1 MDIADFY
8 KDLMNTVDTRA
19 EVENDYRSTAFLAEV
34 SDRLAEAEEVEQLTV
49 LHFVGTGER
58 KRAVAVNGFDLTD
71 QDGSVALAVSVF
83 ADSDEPLTLSTADAR
98 KAFQSLANYLDEA
111 VRGVFQEGREE
122 SGPEYQLAE
131 DLRMRGRNVTRYRMY
146 LITNMEMSGRAKAF
160 NSSERD
166 GIRIDYHIW
175 DLRRLLQVH
184 ESSQGR
190 EELEIDLSE
199 WLPSGLEAL
208 RTSET
213 ASDVKTY
220 LTAIPARV
228 LADLYG
234 RYGSRLLEGNVRS
247 YLSTAGKVNKGIRS
261 TVLSEPARFLAYN
274 NGITATATDLEWTAD
289 GRAIK
294 TIRDLQIVN
303 GGQTTA
309 TLFYVR
315 RDNKDIPHFEDVFV
329 QTKLVVVQPEQAVE
343 MVPRISRYANSQNKV
358 SEADFFSNSPFHVR
372 LEDLSRRIL
381 APAQPGVNFQTK
393 WFYERTR
400 GQYANEQRKL
410 SVADAK
416 KFAALFPRGQVITK
430 TDAAKYEVSWAK
442 KPHLVSAG
450 AQRNFLAFADQ
461 VAAQWETSEAS
472 FNEVYFK
479 HLVAKALL
487 YHRIRALVAKASWYQ
502 SGYLANIVTY
512 TMSKLA
518 VIVETH
524 APGKSFDF
532 DLIWARQSVS
542 PAVEETSLVVAE
554 KVFDLLTDERRPIA
568 NVTEWAKREACWESV
583 RKASVDVPEAFL
595 ATLESRERVAQR
607 RADAVAVQKIDSGIM
622 AQTTVLQMGAPTWES
637 VRRFVVARRLA
648 SPTHLGILDIA
659 TGRKRGIPSEKQSAV
674 LLGLLRTAEENGF
687 ELDH

>member
-1 MDIADFY
+1 MDIEDFY

-19 EVENDYRSTAFLAEV
+19 EVENDYRSAAFLAEV
-34 SDRLAEAEEVEQLTV
+34 SDRLAEAEEVEQLSV

-58 KRAVAVNGFDLTD
+58 KRAVAANGFDLTD
-71 QDGSVALAVSVF
+71 QDGSVALAVSIF
-83 ADSDEPLTLSTADAR
+83 ADFDAPQTLSTTDAR
-98 KAFQSLANYLDEA
+98 KAFVSLDNYLDEA

-160 NSSERD
+160 GSSERD
-166 GIRIDYHIW
+166 GIRVDYHIW

-190 EELEIDLSE
+190 QELEIDLTE
-199 WLPSGLEAL
+199 WLPRGLEAL
-208 RTSET
+208 RTADT

-220 LTAIPARV
+220 LTAIPARM

-261 TVLSEPARFLAYN
+261 TMLSEPERFLAYN
-274 NGITATATDLEWTAD
+274 NGITATATDMQWTSD

-329 QTKLVVVQPEQAVE
+329 QAKLVVVQSDQAVE

-358 SEADFFSNSPFHVR
+358 SEADFFSNSPFHRR

-416 KFAALFPRGQVITK
+416 KFAALFPRAQVITK

-461 VAAQWETSEAS
+461 VATQWETSEAN

-479 HLVAKALL
+479 HLVAKAVL
-487 YHRIRALVAKASWYQ
+487 YHRIRALVAKAPWYQ

-518 VIVETH
+518 VIVETG
-524 APGKSFDF
+524 APGQSFDF
-532 DLIWARQSVS
+532 DSIWARQ
-542 PAVEETSLVVAE
+542 AVPSAIGETSLAVAE
-554 KVFDLLTDERRPIA
+554 KVFELLTDERRPIV
-568 NVTEWAKREACWESV
+568 NVTEWAKREACWDGV
-583 RKASVDVPEAFL
+583 RKAHIDVPEAFL
-595 ATLESRERVAQR
+595 ATLVSRDRVAQR
-607 RADAVAVQKIDSGIM
+607 RADAVAVQKIDSGIL
-622 AQTTVLQMGAPTWES
+622 AQAKVLQMGAPAWES
-637 VRRFVVARRLA
+637 VRQFVIARRLA
-648 SPTHLGILDIA
+648 TPTHIGILDVA
-659 TGRKRGIPSEKQSAV
+659 TGRKRGIPSEKQSSV
-674 LLGLLRTAEENGF
+674 LLGILKTAEQNGF
-687 ELDH
+687 DLDK

>member
-1 MDIADFY
+1 MDIEEFF

-19 EVENDYRSTAFLAEV
+19 EVENDYRSAAFLAEV
-34 SDRLAEAEEVEQLTV
+34 ADRLAEAEEVNQLSV

-58 KRAVAVNGFDLTD
+58 KRSVAVNGFDLSD
-71 QDGSVALAVSVF
+71 QDGSVALAVSIF
-83 ADSDEPLTLSTADAR
+83 ADSDEPLRLSTTDAR
-98 KAFQSLANYLDEA
+98 KAFQSLDNYLDES
-111 VRGVFQEGREE
+111 VRRVFQVGREE

-131 DLRMRGRNVTRYRMY
+131 DLRTRGRNVTRYRMY

-160 NSSERD
+160 ESSQRE
-166 GIRIDYHIW
+166 GIRVDYHIW
-175 DLRRLLQVH
+175 DLQRLLQVH
-184 ESSQGR
+184 ESSLGR

-199 WLPSGLEAL
+199 WLPEGLEAL
-208 RTSET
+208 RTAET
-213 ASDVKTY
+213 ATDVKTY

-261 TVLSEPARFLAYN
+261 TVLSEPERFLAYN

-289 GRAIK
+289 GRAIR

-315 RDNKDIPHFEDVFV
+315 RDNKDIAHFDDVFV
-329 QTKLVVVQPEQAVE
+329 QAKLVVVRSDQAIE

-400 GQYANEQRKL
+400 GQYANELRKL
-410 SVADAK
+410 SAADAK
-416 KFAALFPRGQVITK
+416 KFAALFPRSQVITK
-430 TDAAKYEVSWAK
+430 TDAAKYEVSWAE

-461 VAAQWETSEAS
+461 VATRWESSEAE

-479 HLVAKALL
+479 HLVAKAIL
-487 YHRIRALVAKASWYQ
+487 YGQIRLLVAKAPWYQ

-518 VIVETH
+518 VIAQTL
-524 APGKSFDF
+524 APGQAFDF
-532 DLIWARQSVS
+532 DSIWARQAVS
-542 PAVEETSLVVAE
+542 PAISETSLIVAE
-554 KVFDLLTDERRPIA
+554 KVFELLTDEHRPIV
-568 NVTEWAKREACWESV
+568 NVTEWAKREACWDTV
-583 RKASVDVPEAFL
+583 RKAHVEVPSEFL
-595 ATLESRERVAQR
+595 TALIPRERVAQR

-622 AQTTVLQMGAPTWES
+622 AQKKVIEMGAPAWES
-637 VRRFVVARRLA
+637 VRQFVLARRLA
-648 SPTHLGILDIA
+648 TPTHLGILDVA
-659 TGRKRGIPSEKQSAV
+659 CGRKRGLPSEKQSAV
-674 LLGLLRTAEENGF
+674 LLAILKTAEENGF
-687 ELDH
+687 ELIT